1 MGRYKVILSFIL
13 ILGITFSSIILS
25 GFWKDKKTINSVE
38 LKGNITLSKDEIFD
52 YAKLSDSLIKSNVL
66 TLDMIETRIAKHPNI
81 KKVSVNRES
90 STIKIEISEKDP
102 FALVYNGKSMFLIDD
117 LLNLYN
123 IKKENTNI
131 DLPVISGLSQ
141 GMDINTCTVD
151 DLRNLKIARYI
162 ISQAIKINRVLYNF
176 ISEID
181 FSDTSCI
188 VLYSSDDATPIYFID
203 YSTVLANIQSNNSK
217 VLDISNVELKNTINQ
232 KLVCLYDFF
241 KQILVYKSRNS
252 FAYVDMRYQDLIVVK
267 NNSLSTIE

>member
-176 ISEID
+176 ISEESI
-181 FSDTSCI
+181 FPI
-188 VLYSSDDATPIYFID
+188 HLVLCSILQTMLHQFI
-203 YSTVLANIQSNNSK
+203 SLITAQS
-217 VLDISNVELKNTINQ
+217 
-232 KLVCLYDFF
+232 
-241 KQILVYKSRNS
+241 
-252 FAYVDMRYQDLIVVK
+252 
-267 NNSLSTIE
+267 